1 MAVITISRGTFTG
14 GQALAECL
22 AEKLGYECLS
32 REVILD
38 AAAAYGV
45 PVEKF
50 IEAMEKP
57 PSFWERLTGE
67 RSDYLNYLRAAL
79 SERAS
84 ADKLVYHG
92 YAGQLLLPGISHVI
106 RVRVIADLETRARNA
121 MSRHNLARKDAIDR
135 VKRIDKERTDWMK
148 FLFGVDWRDSSLYDV
163 VVNVSRTGVA
173 GACELVA
180 NMAHLEPFQPTAQSR
195 KAMAD
200 LVLASRVWVALARNP
215 DTQGASLKVVA
226 DGGLVTISGT
236 AVSWDVV
243 DAIASFAE
251 TVDGVKRAQCDVGVN
266 PLYAT
271 PI

>member
-22 AEKLGYECLS
+22 AERLGYQCLS

-38 AAAAYGV
+38 AATSFGV

-67 RSDYLNYLRAAL
+67 RTDYLNYLRAAL
-79 SERAS
+79 SERAL
-84 ADKLVYHG
+84 ADNLVYHG
-92 YAGQLLLPGISHVI
+92 YAGHLLLSGVSHVI
-106 RVRVIADLETRARNA
+106 RVRAIADLETRVQTAMARN
-121 MSRHNLARKDAIDR
+121 NLDRKGAVAR
-135 VKRIDKERTDWMK
+135 VKRIDRERSEWMR
-148 FLFGVDWRDSSLYDV
+148 FLFGVDWQDALLYDV
-163 VVNVSRTGVA
+163 VVNVSRLGIP
-173 GACELVA
+173 GACDLVA
-180 NMAHLEPFQPTAQSR
+180 SMATMKAFQPTAQST
-195 KAMAD
+195 KAMKD
-200 LVLASRVWVALARNP
+200 VVLGNRVWVTLAGNP
-215 DTQGASLKVVA
+215 ETAGSSLKVTA
-226 DGGLVTISGT
+226 DGGVVTVSGT

-243 DAIASFAE
+243 DAVSVVAAAVE
-251 TVDGVKRAQCDVGVN
+251 GVREVHCDVGVN